1 MVLTWSLV
9 RLLSLLCWIAVLPG
23 ALTLANTAQ
32 EGNAAPPKLIAHR
45 GGVVD
50 KTRIENNVD
59 AIEEAIRRNYDML
72 EVDIRE
78 SLDGQLVVHH
88 DANFRRF
95 YSESRAVSD
104 LTWEEIRTLRSDPGG
119 HAPLSFEQF
128 AALCRGRIKLM
139 IDTKGPDH
147 PPVFFE
153 RMEQILRENDLLDSA
168 MIIGTPQAK
177 QYFLDKAKVGIN
189 LEQLPARIAAGEEV
203 SRRYVLF
210 AHGKDL
216 DAQSVALANSHHVA
230 VVPSVNIFHYPVGSH
245 LAAAAADLLRLRN
258 LGVTYFQIDSIY
270 DPFLRDELPAP

>member
-1 MVLTWSLV
+1 
-9 RLLSLLCWIAVLPG
+9 
-23 ALTLANTAQ
+23 
-32 EGNAAPPKLIAHR
+32 
-45 GGVVD
+45 
-50 KTRIENNVD
+50 
-59 AIEEAIRRNYDML
+59 
-72 EVDIRE
+72 
-78 SLDGQLVVHH
+78 LVVHH